1 LWHPRYAA
9 DRRFPMENNMKL
21 FITFFVQFN
30 AATMTSNHHDI
41 EVGWNDDGVS
51 RFDTLELILNKLF

>member
-1 LWHPRYAA
+1 
-9 DRRFPMENNMKL
+9 MKL

-30 AATMTSNHHDI
+30 AATMTSNHRDI